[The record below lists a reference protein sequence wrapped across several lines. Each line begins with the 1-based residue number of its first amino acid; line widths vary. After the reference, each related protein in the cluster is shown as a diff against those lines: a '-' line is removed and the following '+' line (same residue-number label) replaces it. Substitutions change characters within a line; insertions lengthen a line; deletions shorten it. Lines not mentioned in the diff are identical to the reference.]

1 MKQKEYI
8 EPSPVRHTGTESAI
22 AAQAPHYKKTHQ
34 VDLLRF
40 ITAGSVD
47 DGKSTLIG
55 RLMYDTKSIFED
67 QLKAIEASS
76 KKRGDAQVDL
86 ALLTDGL
93 KAEREQGITID
104 VAYRYFSTPNRKFIM
119 ADTPGHIEYTRN
131 MFTGASTADAVI
143 ILIDA
148 RHGVI
153 EQTRRHTFIAT
164 LLGIR
169 HIIVAIN
176 KMDLVDFDQKIFE
189 KIKEEYQTLIAST
202 LSGSTSKNKH
212 ELHFIPISALRGDN
226 VVDISKHTPWYKGD
240 TILETLENV
249 DVHSGVNVNQ
259 HSLAADANP
268 VSLGRFPVQRVI
280 RPQSAEFP
288 DFRGYAGRVE
298 GGVFRP
304 GDSVVIFP
312 SDQKTRIDKIYKYKN
327 EPTEAVSSD
336 SIVMTLVDDIDI
348 SRGDMIVQDYLQ
360 KSARQP
366 IHQIHQPIHQ
376 YAYQSLPQVSNELN
390 VLVNWFSATNLQ
402 IDRLYILRHT
412 TLETKA
418 VVKSIEYKIDIQT
431 LTPIHTMENRVGT
444 DIDVKIG
451 KNDIA
456 RIQIKTAKPLYFD
469 LFSQNKVTGSILLID
484 SYTNE
489 TVAAGVVV

>member
-1 MKQKEYI
+1 MISQNHMKQKEYI
-8 EPSPVRHTGTESAI
+8 EPSPVGHVETESAKV
-22 AAQAPHYKKTHQ
+22 ARAPHYKKTHQ

-67 QLKAIEASS
+67 QLRAIEASS

-104 VAYRYFSTPNRKFIM
+104 VAYRYFSTPKRKFIM

-176 KMDLVDFDQKIFE
+176 KMDLVDFDQKVFE
-189 KIKEEYQTLIAST
+189 KIKEEYRDLVSSTLIDSI
-202 LSGSTSKNKH
+202 SKNQH
-212 ELHFIPISALRGDN
+212 ELYFIPISALHGDN
-226 VVDISKHTPWYKGD
+226 VVDISKHTLWYKGN
-240 TILETLENV
+240 TVLEILENMDVHPTINV
-249 DVHSGVNVNQ
+249 DQ
-259 HSLAADANP
+259 HSPADASP
-268 VSLGRFPVQRVI
+268 ISLGRFPVQRVI
-280 RPQSAEFP
+280 RPQSPEFP

-298 GGVFRP
+298 GGVFHP

-312 SDQKTRIDKIYKYKN
+312 SGQKTRIDKIYKYKN
-327 EPTEAVSSD
+327 ELAEAVSPD
-336 SIVMTLVDDIDI
+336 SIVMTLVDNIDI
-348 SRGDMIVQDYLQ
+348 SRGDMIVQDPSQ
-360 KSARQP
+360 QP
-366 IHQIHQPIHQ
+366 VH
-376 YAYQSLPQVSNELN
+376 QSLPQVSNELN

-402 IDRLYILRHT
+402 IDRPYILRHT

-431 LTPIHTMENRVGT
+431 LTPIRTSTSAHTV
-444 DIDVKIG
+444 G

-456 RIQIKTAKPLYFD
+456 QIQIKTAKPLYFD
-469 LFSQNKVTGSILLID
+469 LFSENKVTGSILLID
-484 SYTNE
+484 TYTNE
-489 TVAAGVVV
+489 TVAAGVIE

>member
-8 EPSPVRHTGTESAI
+8 EPSPVEHLETKS
-22 AAQAPHYKKTHQ
+22 

-104 VAYRYFSTPNRKFIM
+104 VAYRYFSTPKRKFIM

-176 KMDLVDFDQKIFE
+176 KMDLVDFDQKVFE
-189 KIKEEYQTLIAST
+189 KIKEEYQTLITST
-202 LSGSTSKNKH
+202 LFDSTSKNKH

-226 VVDISKHTPWYKGD
+226 VVDISKQTPWYKGN
-240 TILETLENV
+240 TVLETLENV
-249 DVHSGVNVNQ
+249 DVYSSVNVGS
-259 HSLAADANP
+259 HSLADLSP

-280 RPQSAEFP
+280 RPQSPEFP

-298 GGVFRP
+298 GGVFHP

-312 SDQKTRIDKIYKYKN
+312 SGQKTHIHKIYKYKN
-327 EPTEAVSSD
+327 ELTEAVSSD
-336 SIVMTLVDDIDI
+336 SIVMTLADDIDI
-348 SRGDMIVQDYLQ
+348 SRGDMIVQDSPQ
-360 KSARQP
+360 QSV
-366 IHQIHQPIHQ
+366 HQSVH
-376 YAYQSLPQVSNELN
+376 QSLPQVSNELN
-390 VLVNWFSATNLQ
+390 VLVNWFSANNLQ
-402 IDRLYILRHT
+402 IDRPYILRHT

-431 LTPIHTMENRVGT
+431 LTPIHTKENRGS
-444 DIDVKIG
+444 IDVMIK

-469 LFSQNKVTGSILLID
+469 SFSENKVTGSILLID
-484 SYTNE
+484 AYTNE
-489 TVAAGVVV
+489 TVAAGVIV

>member
-8 EPSPVRHTGTESAI
+8 EPSPVRHVETESAI
-22 AAQAPHYKKTHQ
+22 ATQAPHYKKTHQ

-67 QLKAIEASS
+67 QLRAIEASS

-104 VAYRYFSTPNRKFIM
+104 VAYRYFSTPKRKFIM

-176 KMDLVDFDQKIFE
+176 KMDLVDFDQKVFE
-189 KIKEEYQTLIAST
+189 KIKEEYRDLVSSTLIDSI
-202 LSGSTSKNKH
+202 SKNQH
-212 ELHFIPISALRGDN
+212 ELYFIPISALHGDN
-226 VVDISKHTPWYKGD
+226 VVDISKHTLWYKGN
-240 TILETLENV
+240 TVLEILENMDVHPTINV
-249 DVHSGVNVNQ
+249 DQ
-259 HSLAADANP
+259 HSPADASP
-268 VSLGRFPVQRVI
+268 ISLGRFPVQRVI
-280 RPQSAEFP
+280 RPQSPEFP

-298 GGVFRP
+298 GGVFHP

-312 SDQKTRIDKIYKYKN
+312 SGQKTRIDKIYKYKH
-327 EPTEAVSSD
+327 ELAEAVSSD
-336 SIVMTLVDDIDI
+336 SIVMTLVDNIDI
-348 SRGDMIVQDYLQ
+348 SRGDMIVQDPSQ
-360 KSARQP
+360 QP
-366 IHQIHQPIHQ
+366 VH
-376 YAYQSLPQVSNELN
+376 QSLPQVSNELN

-402 IDRLYILRHT
+402 IDRPYILRHT

-431 LTPIHTMENRVGT
+431 LTPIRTSTSAHTV
-444 DIDVKIG
+444 G

-456 RIQIKTAKPLYFD
+456 QIQIKTAKPLYFD
-469 LFSQNKVTGSILLID
+469 LFSENKVTGSILLID
-484 SYTNE
+484 TYTNE
-489 TVAAGVVV
+489 TVAAGVIE

>member
-8 EPSPVRHTGTESAI
+8 EPSPVEHIETESAI
-22 AAQAPHYKKTHQ
+22 ATQAPYYKKTHQ

-104 VAYRYFSTPNRKFIM
+104 VAYRYFSTPKRKFIM

-176 KMDLVDFDQKIFE
+176 KMDLVDFDQKVFE
-189 KIKEEYQTLIAST
+189 KIKEEYQTLITST
-202 LSGSTSKNKH
+202 LSGSTSKSKH

-226 VVDISKHTPWYKGD
+226 VVDISKHTPWYKGN
-240 TILETLENV
+240 TVLETLENV
-249 DVHSGVNVNQ
+249 DVHSGVSEGQ
-259 HSLAADANP
+259 RSLATDVSA

-298 GGVFRP
+298 GGVFHP

-312 SDQKTRIDKIYKYKN
+312 SGQKTRIDKIYKYTN
-327 EPTEAVSSD
+327 ELTEAVSSD

-348 SRGDMIVQDYLQ
+348 SRGDMIVQDSPQ
-360 KSARQP
+360 QSAHQA
-366 IHQIHQPIHQ
+366 IHHPAQQH
-376 YAYQSLPQVSNELN
+376 LPQISNELN

-402 IDRLYILRHT
+402 IDRPYILRHT

-418 VVKSIEYKIDIQT
+418 VVKLIEYKIDIQT
-431 LTPIHTMENRVGT
+431 LTPIRADEDRGGINV
-444 DIDVKIG
+444 DVNIG

-469 LFSQNKVTGSILLID
+469 LFSENKVTGSILLID
-484 SYTNE
+484 TYTNE

>member
-1 MKQKEYI
+1 MISQNHMKQKEYI
-8 EPSPVRHTGTESAI
+8 EPSPVGHVETESAKV
-22 AAQAPHYKKTHQ
+22 ARAPHYKKTHQ

-67 QLKAIEASS
+67 QLRAIEASS

-104 VAYRYFSTPNRKFIM
+104 VAYRYFSTPKRKFIM

-176 KMDLVDFDQKIFE
+176 KMDLVDFDQKVFE
-189 KIKEEYQTLIAST
+189 KIKEEYRDLVSSTLIDSI
-202 LSGSTSKNKH
+202 SKNQH
-212 ELHFIPISALRGDN
+212 ELYFIPISALHGDN
-226 VVDISKHTPWYKGD
+226 VVDISKHTLWYKGN
-240 TILETLENV
+240 TVLEILENMDVHPTINV
-249 DVHSGVNVNQ
+249 DQ
-259 HSLAADANP
+259 HSPADASP
-268 VSLGRFPVQRVI
+268 ISLGRFPVQRVI
-280 RPQSAEFP
+280 RPQSPEFP

-298 GGVFRP
+298 GGVFHP

-312 SDQKTRIDKIYKYKN
+312 SGQKTRIDKIYKYKH
-327 EPTEAVSSD
+327 ELAEAVSSD
-336 SIVMTLVDDIDI
+336 SIVMTLVDNIDI
-348 SRGDMIVQDYLQ
+348 SRGDMIVQDPSQ
-360 KSARQP
+360 QP
-366 IHQIHQPIHQ
+366 VH
-376 YAYQSLPQVSNELN
+376 QSLPQVSNELN

-402 IDRLYILRHT
+402 IDRPYILRHT

-431 LTPIHTMENRVGT
+431 LTPIRTSTSAHTV
-444 DIDVKIG
+444 G

-456 RIQIKTAKPLYFD
+456 QIQIKTAKPLYFD
-469 LFSQNKVTGSILLID
+469 LFSENKVTGSILLID
-484 SYTNE
+484 TYTNE
-489 TVAAGVVV
+489 TVAAGVIE

>member
-8 EPSPVRHTGTESAI
+8 EPSPVEHIETES
-22 AAQAPHYKKTHQ
+22 

-104 VAYRYFSTPNRKFIM
+104 VAYRYFSTPKRKFIM

-176 KMDLVDFDQKIFE
+176 KMDLVDFDQKVFE
-189 KIKEEYQTLIAST
+189 KIKEEYQTLI
-202 LSGSTSKNKH
+202 TSEQISSILKDRH
-212 ELHFIPISALRGDN
+212 ELHFIPISALHGDN
-226 VVDISKHTPWYKGD
+226 VVDISKHTPWHKGN
-240 TILETLENV
+240 TVLETLESV
-249 DVHSGVNVNQ
+249 DVHSGLGVSVDTYAHLNDINQ
-259 HSLAADANP
+259 NAGTISP
-268 VSLGRFPVQRVI
+268 GRFPVQRVI
-280 RPQSAEFP
+280 RPQSPEFP

-304 GDSVVIFP
+304 GDTVKILPSGKHSTIDRIYSYKTEPEIARKSDSVVITLTDDVDV
-312 SDQKTRIDKIYKYKN
+312 SRGDIL
-327 EPTEAVSSD
+327 VSSD
-336 SIVMTLVDDIDI
+336 DFNANND
-348 SRGDMIVQDYLQ
+348 LQ
-360 KSARQP
+360 IKS
-366 IHQIHQPIHQ
+366 
-376 YAYQSLPQVSNELN
+376 SNEIEATL
-390 VLVNWFSATNLQ
+390 NWFSEKP
-402 IDRLYILRHT
+402 LRVGSAYTLKHT
-412 TLETKA
+412 TREIKAIVESVLYEVDINSIRPIVGRANYAITKNA
-418 VVKSIEYKIDIQT
+418 IA
-431 LTPIHTMENRVGT
+431 R
-444 DIDVKIG
+444 VKI
-451 KNDIA
+451 
-456 RIQIKTAKPLYFD
+456 KTSKPLHFD
-469 LFSQNKVTGSILLID
+469 AYSGNKVTGSFILID
-484 SYTNE
+484 EFTHE
-489 TVAAGVVV
+489 TSAAGVII

>member
-1 MKQKEYI
+1 MISQNHMKQKEYI
-8 EPSPVRHTGTESAI
+8 EPSPVGHVETESAKV
-22 AAQAPHYKKTHQ
+22 ARAPHYKKTHQ

-104 VAYRYFSTPNRKFIM
+104 VAYRYFSTPKRKFIM

-176 KMDLVDFDQKIFE
+176 KMDLVDFDQKVFE
-189 KIKEEYQTLIAST
+189 KIKEEYRDLVSSTLIDSI
-202 LSGSTSKNKH
+202 SKNQH
-212 ELHFIPISALRGDN
+212 ELYFIPISALHGDN
-226 VVDISKHTPWYKGD
+226 VVDISKHTLWYKGN
-240 TILETLENV
+240 TVLEILENMDVHPTINV
-249 DVHSGVNVNQ
+249 DQ
-259 HSLAADANP
+259 HSPADASP
-268 VSLGRFPVQRVI
+268 ISLGRFPVQRVI
-280 RPQSAEFP
+280 RPQSPEFP

-298 GGVFRP
+298 GGVFHP

-312 SDQKTRIDKIYKYKN
+312 SGQKTRIDKIYKYKH
-327 EPTEAVSSD
+327 ELAEAVSSD
-336 SIVMTLVDDIDI
+336 SIVMTLVDNIDI
-348 SRGDMIVQDYLQ
+348 SRGDMIVQDPSQ
-360 KSARQP
+360 QP
-366 IHQIHQPIHQ
+366 VH
-376 YAYQSLPQVSNELN
+376 QSLPQVSNELN

-402 IDRLYILRHT
+402 IDRPYILRHT

-431 LTPIHTMENRVGT
+431 LTPIRTSTSAHTV
-444 DIDVKIG
+444 G

-456 RIQIKTAKPLYFD
+456 QIQIKTAKPLYFD
-469 LFSQNKVTGSILLID
+469 LFSENKVTGSILLID
-484 SYTNE
+484 TYTNE
-489 TVAAGVVV
+489 TVAAGVIE